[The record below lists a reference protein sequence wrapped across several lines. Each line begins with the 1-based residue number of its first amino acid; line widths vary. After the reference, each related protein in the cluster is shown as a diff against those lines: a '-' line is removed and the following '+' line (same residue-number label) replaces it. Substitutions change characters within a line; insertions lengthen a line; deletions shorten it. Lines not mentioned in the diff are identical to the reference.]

1 MQRMKRRVI
10 VFLCCLLHGS
20 VILFGQTSA
29 TIEKTEISGISEDM
43 LSSGLRGDLQKLT
56 GQSYD
61 EKVAS
66 QFAERIQSELPE
78 YVVTPTT
85 SPGEQPERLRLVFV
99 VAHNVNA
106 RYIVEAVELKGTD
119 KSKLSEPLWTELQNM
134 VGHPVDD
141 AEADR
146 LRDRIGDELK
156 YHHIRRSVVRGNQ
169 PQHVRLVYEKP
180 NDNSIGFDASGGYHS
195 RQKFSGRLGVQY
207 TKWDLTG
214 IRIDA
219 YNDSNLLIERYA
231 GPRYG
236 YWIGYKRV
244 RFNINYSSFRAQWSP
259 GTLEAASQSVS
270 DPGLYRLRDT
280 IEPTVK
286 VTITPAIHATFGVTS
301 SLLQLQS
308 PVLHFETVRAA
319 TGNLEY
325 SFYTSSSERHQFSG
339 NYELHV
345 AGDTLDSAQS
355 YTRHLWNQGYSLKGG
370 KTSSSKGG
378 NTGSVQSSFS
388 WDRVGIDLELG
399 RITGSAP
406 MYDRFSLGNS
416 NKLLGWNKYEIA
428 PLGASRVAYGSINVG
443 NKYGT
448 VFFESGS
455 LWDDGQPQVLR
466 NSVGMN
472 LMPGNLIHGP
482 AWLSFILNLVHPG
495 IGIPLRSSNVHPVFT
510 FGGSS

>member
-1 MQRMKRRVI
+1 MQRMKLRVI
-10 VFLCCLLHGS
+10 VFLCCLLNGS

-43 LSSGLRGDLQKLT
+43 LSSGLRGDLRKLV
-56 GQSYD
+56 GQTYD
-61 EKVAS
+61 EKIAG

-85 SPGEQPERLRLVFV
+85 SPGEQPERLRLIFV

-119 KSKLSEPLWTELQNM
+119 KSKLSESLWMELQNM

-169 PQHVRLVYEKP
+169 LQHVRIVYEKTD
-180 NDNSIGFDASGGYHS
+180 DNSINFDGSGGYHS
-195 RQKFSGRLGVQY
+195 RQKFSGRLGVGY

-214 IRIDA
+214 VRIDA
-219 YNDSNLLIERYA
+219 YNDSDLLIERYA

-244 RFNINYSSFRAQWSP
+244 RFNVNYSSFRAQWSP

-308 PVLHFETVRAA
+308 PVLHFESVRAA

-325 SFYTSSSERHQFSG
+325 SFYTSSSEKHRFSG

-355 YTRHLWNQGYSLKGG
+355 YTRHQWNQGYSLKGG
-370 KTSSSKGG
+370 KEGPP
-378 NTGSVQSSFS
+378 QASFS
-388 WDRVGIDLELG
+388 WDRVGVDFKLG
-399 RITGSAP
+399 RITGFAP
-406 MYDRFSLGNS
+406 MYERFSLGNTQT
-416 NKLLGWNKYEIA
+416 LVGWNKYEIA
-428 PLGASRVAYGSINVG
+428 PLGASRMAYGTINVG
-443 NKYGT
+443 NRYGS

-455 LWDDGQPQVLR
+455 LWDDGQPKVLR
-466 NSVGMN
+466 NSIGMN
-472 LMPGNLIHGP
+472 LMLGNLVRGP
-482 AWLSFILNLVHPG
+482 GVLRFVLNLVHPG
-495 IGIPLRSSNVHPVFT
+495 IGIPLRSSNVHPIFT
-510 FGGSS
+510 FGGGS